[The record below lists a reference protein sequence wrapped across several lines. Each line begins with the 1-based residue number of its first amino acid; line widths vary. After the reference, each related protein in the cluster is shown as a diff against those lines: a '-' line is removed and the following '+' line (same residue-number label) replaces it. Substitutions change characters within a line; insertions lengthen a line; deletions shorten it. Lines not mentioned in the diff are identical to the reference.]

1 MRRKKSVEVLG
12 GGYGAATIMGFCTKE
27 VYTADFI
34 KGVVVVADKR
44 KLGGDKVSGTIIS
57 GRYF

>member
-1 MRRKKSVEVLG
+1 MLG

-57 GRYF
+57 GGSF